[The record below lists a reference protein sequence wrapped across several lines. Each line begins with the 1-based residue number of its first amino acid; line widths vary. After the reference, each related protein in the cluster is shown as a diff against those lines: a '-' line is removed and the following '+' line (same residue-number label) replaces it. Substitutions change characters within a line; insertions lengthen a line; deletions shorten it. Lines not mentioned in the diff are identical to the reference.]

1 MKYSEMNITEKFDV
15 IVWSMRGLPDIH
27 IPVRKS
33 ARMKY
38 ELKLKPWITQGIIS
52 SIKHRDYLFRICI
65 RPKLLT
71 DFETYKN
78 SESKFLMSKN

>member
-1 MKYSEMNITEKFDV
+1 MKYSEWNIAEKFDF
-15 IVWSMRGLPDIH
+15 IVWTMRGLADIH

-38 ELKLKPWITQGIIS
+38 ELKLKPWITQGIVS
-52 SIKHRDYLFRICI
+52 SIKHRYYLFRIYV

-71 DFETYKN
+71 DFETCKKASRLYGMA
-78 SESKFLMSKN
+78 F